1 MKKMVNG
8 KEAEVQEIE
17 PVLVQELWNEYQMP
31 NGDVLRVKYVATAVY
46 KVINGDVNNSEYSV
60 DFNPVVRVIK
70 ARA

>member
-8 KEAEVQEIE
+8 KEVEVQEIE

-46 KVINGDVNNSEYSV
+46 KVVNGDIKNSEYSV

-70 ARA
+70 A